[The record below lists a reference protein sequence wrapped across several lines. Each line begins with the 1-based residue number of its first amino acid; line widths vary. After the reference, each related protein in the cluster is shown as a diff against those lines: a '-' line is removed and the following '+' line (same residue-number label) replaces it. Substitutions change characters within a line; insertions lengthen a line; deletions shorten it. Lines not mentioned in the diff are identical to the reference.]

1 MPAALPPS
9 AALKNGT
16 FDMTDRS
23 YYRTCDD
30 TKLFEE
36 GKYGPNAE
44 LAVALAERLAE
55 VHFEFEEQL
64 EEAKERA
71 ADLQLDLNQM
81 DDKVYLLQQEIARNE
96 ITITSMAAEIAYLKE
111 QQND

>member
-1 MPAALPPS
+1 MEL
-9 AALKNGT
+9 L
-16 FDMTDRS
+16 DRS
-23 YYRTCDD
+23 RYRMCEDS
-30 TKLFEE
+30 KLLEE
-36 GKYGPNAE
+36 AKYNPTAE
-44 LAVALAERLAE
+44 LAIVLAERLAE

-64 EEAKERA
+64 EEAKVRA

-111 QQND
+111 QNT

>member
-1 MPAALPPS
+1 MEL
-9 AALKNGT
+9 L
-16 FDMTDRS
+16 DRN

-44 LAVALAERLAE
+44 LAVVLAERLAE
-55 VHFEFEEQL
+55 VQFEFDEQL

-71 ADLQLDLNQM
+71 ADFERDVNHL
-81 DDKVYLLQQEIARNE
+81 DDKIYELQQKIDELELMLSTRDE
-96 ITITSMAAEIAYLKE
+96 TIEELKKG
-111 QQND
+111 N